1 MVLGGAA
8 LSVGVVGYI
17 TEQNVIGKVKNLL
30 IAQKGMYNALGEQS
44 LLLLNG
50 DASAI
55 ESMKRI
61 KADLLTSSRT
71 LDGLKSQMVGSPHP
85 ELTMLFKNVVT
96 SKRGVDDTI
105 RLLDSLDKNKDFL
118 VNFLKSQETIPGFH
132 QSVWNNLNT
141 FLKEKSAANLSAA
154 DKEIILKWVVFFQN
168 PKVVLM
174 DHLFVWDDR
183 QDGAGVKTRSDLLVE
198 MGGLQNELYASWI
211 ARHFSSYPD
220 ISVHIE
226 EMISSVDGL
235 RKNASYVNE
244 SLGFGMSLRK
254 VVRVFSNSLVK
265 KTSDVDTL
273 INEVETIEAEKVMLN
288 KFIWLIMLGSFLM
301 VVAIIPLYV
310 LLKQHRNDVS
320 GLQRVVEKGQ
330 LVQGEIK
337 KITHQMEQTLVAKSD
352 NLSLVV
358 MARPI
363 PFLNVFV
370 GATNKML
377 ENFITVKMQ
386 FIEYVNHS
394 KRLLDESHHAI
405 ILVDDKAKH
414 IAGEMERS
422 GCLIQDVASSMI
434 SASEAMSGAKDLA
447 RSSLKKSIDGGLIV
461 QDTINRMNMIRN
473 TMQDTSKRIKRLG
486 ESSQNIGE
494 VTNLIREIAGQVQI
508 LSMNAAIEAAE
519 AGEAGRNFAVV
530 AQEIQRLSN
539 SSNRAAEK
547 IDELVV
553 LIQDDAQGAVSAM
566 EKSTAEVVEGAVVA
580 NKAGGALKAIEEV
593 SNLLEL
599 EVVSASLMIE
609 IQAGLVANTSVEL
622 DILEEQIKEVVV
634 EAKHSRVLMEEVVT
648 LSGTAKNVIL
658 L

>member
-1 MVLGGAA
+1 
-8 LSVGVVGYI
+8 
-17 TEQNVIGKVKNLL
+17 
-30 IAQKGMYNALGEQS
+30 
-44 LLLLNG
+44 
-50 DASAI
+50 
-55 ESMKRI
+55 
-61 KADLLTSSRT
+61 
-71 LDGLKSQMVGSPHP
+71 
-85 ELTMLFKNVVT
+85 
-96 SKRGVDDTI
+96 
-105 RLLDSLDKNKDFL
+105 
-118 VNFLKSQETIPGFH
+118 
-132 QSVWNNLNT
+132 
-141 FLKEKSAANLSAA
+141 
-154 DKEIILKWVVFFQN
+154 
-168 PKVVLM
+168 
-174 DHLFVWDDR
+174 
-183 QDGAGVKTRSDLLVE
+183 
-198 MGGLQNELYASWI
+198 
-211 ARHFSSYPD
+211 
-220 ISVHIE
+220 
-226 EMISSVDGL
+226 
-235 RKNASYVNE
+235 
-244 SLGFGMSLRK
+244 
-254 VVRVFSNSLVK
+254 
-265 KTSDVDTL
+265 
-273 INEVETIEAEKVMLN
+273 
-288 KFIWLIMLGSFLM
+288 M